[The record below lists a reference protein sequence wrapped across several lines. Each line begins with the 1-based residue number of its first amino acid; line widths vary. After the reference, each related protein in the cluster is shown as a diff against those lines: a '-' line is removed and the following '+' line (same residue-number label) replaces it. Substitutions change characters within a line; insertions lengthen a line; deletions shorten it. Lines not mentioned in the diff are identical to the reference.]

1 MKYSTYHYLIIGK
14 ETNHLIWE
22 GIEENDLLNY
32 DISIDVLLLI
42 NYKNE
47 YKNFSIPD
55 NFLYLD
61 YELEEPKEK
70 NYQLIKWDNNKKEY
84 IVVFDTESV
93 KNSNNKSILNKKRE
107 IDDYIYR
114 EYISLMDFSKKLVHE
129 ITNSRS
135 IEKLYEIANDS
146 QNQYS
151 KIAKFILLQAN
162 NKDMD
167 NEKLIAEYGCIR
179 KTTNMLGIFLTSLK
193 NETENAAKQI
203 QEKR

>member
-162 NKDMD
+162 NKDME